1 MKDVMKYKDYI
12 GSVHYSTEDEVFF
25 GKVEG
30 INDLISFE
38 GSSVA
43 ELKSAFE
50 EAVEDYLEL
59 CNLNG
64 KEPEKMYKG
73 SFNIRIRPELHKQAA
88 QRASIEGKSL
98 NQFVEEAIEHYS
110 VRTKMKKKLQRI
122 RSISRSK

>member
-1 MKDVMKYKDYI
+1 MKDVMIYKDYI
-12 GSVHYSTEDEVFF
+12 GSVHYSTDDEVFF
-25 GKVEG
+25 GKIEG

-38 GSSVA
+38 GSSVT
-43 ELKSAFE
+43 ELKAAFE

-88 QRASIEGKSL
+88 QRALMEGKSL
-98 NQFVEEAIEHYS
+98 NQYVEEAIEHYS
-110 VRTKMKKKLQRI
+110 VKERK
-122 RSISRSK
+122 